1 MKIKLMNVLFCYR
14 RKLMMKIMKAII
26 FLWCTAI
33 FSFTTTNSF
42 SQNAKISIKE
52 DAVVSVDMVFDIIME
67 QTDYKFIYSEG
78 FFDAYPKVVLHKG
91 IIKANAL
98 LDKTLENSDVSYE
111 FLPNKTI
118 VIVKKPGNSS
128 INQQLQITGKV
139 LDENTLPLLGV
150 TILVEGTTNGVTT
163 DFDGNY
169 LIKAKAGDV
178 LSFSYVGYLTQKI
191 KVKENESVINVVLKE
206 NVNVLDEVTVI
217 STGYQ
222 QISEERSTGAFET
235 IKKSQLE
242 KPASSISERLVGMVA
257 GLQST
262 INSDGS
268 IDFQIRGQ
276 SSLFADQ
283 QPLIVLDGFPIEGG
297 FETINPNDVESI
309 TVLKDAAAASIWG
322 AKSANGVIVVTTK
335 KAKQGKTN
343 ISVSTFVKVS
353 DKLDL
358 DYSIASASASD
369 VLAYEQS
376 AFDTNFFGSLFGGPQ
391 GASPFNLNSYSLGLT
406 AMNEARLGRITA
418 SERDARLA
426 TLSGL
431 NNKKQIEK
439 YLLQSPIT
447 SQYNISVSGGSDTM
461 KNNLSLL
468 YEDNKTFFKGDEQ
481 SKYLINYTSKI
492 KVNDRLDFDFAG
504 MMQYRDIRNNSGEQN
519 LYGEGD
525 MLSTIRS
532 LAPWDMLVNEDG
544 SRTDL
549 SYLKY
554 YTPNLNAFVPT
565 DAFPYSDWSYNPI
578 TDVENRDFST
588 KSLNSRIQAGLN
600 FKIMDGLSISSK
612 IQYEIFK
619 TNEENYYN
627 EKTFDV
633 RQFVNETSGWNR
645 DFNTVPTQNIPS
657 GGILKK
663 SDATIN
669 SYNFRNQ
676 LNFNRT
682 FADRHT
688 INFIAGTELS
698 NRVYKSTVHPDSFGY
713 SDETL
718 ASSEL
723 LNPVQSATM
732 WNGYPLRFAS
742 FFYPFNLT
750 PTSTYQENTN
760 RFFSLFGNLGYTF
773 NNKYTITGS
782 YRTDASNLITD
793 DPSFRYNPFWSVG
806 GSWKAHK
813 EGFLNDVE
821 WLNRLNLRAT
831 YGFNGNV
838 DRSTSFKP
846 LIALGSSLNVFT
858 QENTATISSFGNP
871 TLRWEKTKTLNFGVD
886 FSLFKSRLN
895 GSVDVYNK
903 QSFDLIVS
911 QSIASVNGTTNQ
923 KFNNGEM
930 YNRGIEVTL
939 GTTLPISGNDVV
951 WTGSV
956 NYAYNNNKVTNFFK
970 TNYQAPELYSG
981 PTTSYVEGYNANTL
995 WSYQYS
1001 GLTNV
1006 GTDANPVLKPSV
1018 VGEGGTPITLISWP
1032 QGNAIEYMESQG
1044 TLVAPT
1050 TVGMRN
1056 SFKIYDFDLS
1066 FIVTGKFGHVFRRQ
1080 GFNYNSLASGGNT
1093 QVNEKYSEV
1102 ANGDPNQILPIP
1114 TEEGRYYFYDRF
1126 HPYMDYLTE
1135 DASHIRFQEI
1145 SLSYSLPS
1153 KVVSDLGINALRFYA
1168 QANNVGT
1175 ILFNDFGED
1184 PEYPKG
1190 GLRLQSSLT
1199 FGMNLNF

>member
-283 QPLIVLDGFPIEGG
+283 QPLIVLDGFPIEDG

-335 KAKQGKTN
+335 KAKQGKTT
-343 ISVSTFVKVS
+343 ISANTFIKTS
-353 DKLDL
+353 SKLDL
-358 DYSIASASASD
+358 DYIIASAPASD
-369 VLAYEQS
+369 IIAYEKRS
-376 AFDTNFFGSLFGGPQ
+376 FDSDFFGSIIGGPQ
-391 GASPFNLNSYSLGLT
+391 GGTVFNLQAYSLPLT
-406 AMNEARLGRITA
+406 AMNEARLGRITNE
-418 SERDARLA
+418 ERDAQLA
-426 TLSGL
+426 ALSGL
-431 NNKKQIEK
+431 NNRDQIEN
-439 YLLQSPIT
+439 YLLNAPIT
-447 SQYNISVSGGSDTM
+447 KQYNISVAGGSETM

-468 YEDNKTFFKGDEQ
+468 FEDSSTFFQGDEQ
-481 SKYLINYTSKI
+481 NKYLINYTSKI

-504 MMQYRDIRNNSGEQN
+504 MFQYRDVRNNSGTQN
-519 LYGEGD
+519 IYGEGD

-544 SRTDL
+544 GYNDL

-554 YTPNLNAFVPT
+554 YQPNFDMFVPT
-565 DAFPYSDWSYNPI
+565 EAFPYSDWSYNPI
-578 TDVENRDFST
+578 TEVENRDFST
-588 KSLNSRIQAGLN
+588 KSLNTRIQAGLN
-600 FKIMDGLSISSK
+600 FKIIDGLSVSSK

-619 TNEENYYN
+619 TNVDNYYN

-633 RQFVNETSGWNR
+633 RQFVNETSGWNY
-645 DFNTVPTQNIPS
+645 DYNTVPTQNVPT
-657 GGILKK
+657 GGVLKK
-663 SDATIN
+663 SETTVN

-676 LNFNRT
+676 LNFNKT
-682 FADRHT
+682 FADKHT
-688 INFIAGTELS
+688 ISFIAGTELS
-698 NRVYKSTVHPDSFGY
+698 NRVTTSTIHPDSFGY
-713 SDETL
+713 NDETL

-723 LNPVQSATM
+723 LNPVETASM
-732 WNGYPLRFAS
+732 WNGYPLRYAS
-742 FFYPFNLT
+742 FFYPFNIT
-750 PTSTYQENTN
+750 PTTTYQEYTN

-773 NNKYTITGS
+773 NNKYTVTGS

-813 EGFLNDVE
+813 EDFLTGAT

-846 LIALGSSLNVFT
+846 LINVNPSLNVFT

-886 FSLFKSRLN
+886 FSLFRSKLF

-903 QSFDLIVS
+903 QSFDLIVD

-930 YNRGIEVTL
+930 LNKGVEVTL
-939 GTTLPISGNDVV
+939 GTTLPIKNNDIV
-951 WTGSV
+951 WSGSV
-956 NYAYNNNKVTNFFK
+956 NFAHNKNEINSFFK
-970 TNYQAPELYSG
+970 TNYQSYELYGG
-981 PTTSYVEGYNANTL
+981 PTTSYVEGYDANTL
-995 WSYQYS
+995 WSFQYA

-1006 GTDANPVLKPSV
+1006 GSEANPVLKPSV
-1018 VGEGGTPITLISWP
+1018 IGENGEAVTVINFA
-1032 QGNAIEYMESQG
+1032 QGDSREFMKAQG

-1056 SFKIYDFDLS
+1056 SFKIYDFDFS
-1066 FIVTGKFGHVFRRQ
+1066 FIVTGKFGHVFKRQ
-1080 GFNYNSLASGGNT
+1080 SFNYPSLIRGNS
-1093 QVNEKYSEV
+1093 QINEKYSEV
-1102 ANGDPNQILPIP
+1102 VNGDPNSIIPIP
-1114 TEEGRYYFYDRF
+1114 EEEGRYYFYDRYY
-1126 HPYMDYLTE
+1126 PYMDYLTE

-1153 KVVSDLGINALRFYA
+1153 KVTQKMGVNSMRFYA

-1199 FGMNLNF
+1199 FGLNFNF